1 MAIDTG
7 TRLAKVITSIP
18 THSNPPTPQSTDVTP
33 VESIVLSNRD
43 REAKAELAVVSKV
56 RDVLL
61 STASSAVSK
70 MAQLSTTLLSVYKV
84 ESDEFATRMS
94 TTLNYVIPSLLP
106 VDRGFSVSA
115 PFMSMLEVMVKQSTL
130 IDEYRLHIEKF
141 RKELDSKDAVI
152 QEIEHQMQLSKTTR
166 VPDIALKLACIIE
179 NPTEDNRYLISIL
192 SNLIQNNGVAS
203 GKR

>member
-84 ESDEFATRMS
+84 ESDEFAIRMS

-106 VDRGFSVSA
+106 VDQGFSVSA

-130 IDEYRLHIEKF
+130 IDEYRLHIENSEK
-141 RKELDSKDAVI
+141 S
-152 QEIEHQMQLSKTTR
+152 
-166 VPDIALKLACIIE
+166 
-179 NPTEDNRYLISIL
+179 
-192 SNLIQNNGVAS
+192 
-203 GKR
+203 